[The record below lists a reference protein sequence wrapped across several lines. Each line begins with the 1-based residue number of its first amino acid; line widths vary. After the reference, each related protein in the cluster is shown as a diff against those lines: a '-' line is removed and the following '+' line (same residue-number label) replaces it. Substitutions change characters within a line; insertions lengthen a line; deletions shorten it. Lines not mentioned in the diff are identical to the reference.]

1 MENKCIGT
9 DAVEEKGGDEAMQ
22 IVKEAFMEDLTCSLC
37 CTIPSLPHIACAVGI
52 ARPIVGLP
60 CFLSCGPVHRTDNS
74 GPLHYSSAINVWACV
89 LS

>member
-9 DAVEEKGGDEAMQ
+9 DAVEEKGADEAMQ

-37 CTIPSLPHIACAVGI
+37 CTIPSLPHIAFPVGI
-52 ARPIVGLP
+52 TRPNVGLP
-60 CFLSCGPVHRTDNS
+60 YSLSCGSVHRTDNS
-74 GPLHYSSAINVWACV
+74 GSLHYSSAINVWTCV